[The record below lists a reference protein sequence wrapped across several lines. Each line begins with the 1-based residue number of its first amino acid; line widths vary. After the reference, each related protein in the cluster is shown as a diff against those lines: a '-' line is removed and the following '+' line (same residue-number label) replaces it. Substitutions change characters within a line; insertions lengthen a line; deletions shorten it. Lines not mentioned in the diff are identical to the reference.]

1 MVDKLLAKDKAGDAD
16 SKPGVLCYYKPEV
29 VNKSVELK
37 PVDDI
42 MPIC

>member
-1 MVDKLLAKDKAGDAD
+1 MIDKLLAKDKAGDAD
-16 SKPGVLCYYKPEV
+16 SKPDVLSYDKPDA